1 MVLSKTMLLKLKK
14 YKLKID
20 KFIFVFAI
28 LILLQFLVIS
38 LFQSKLSYRNYDL
51 NGPLN
56 LIKSRCK
63 NNKFALNYNY
73 MNYFSFENYLFIAYQ
88 LLLAYLGLDAL
99 FKEYVMQIF
108 VYFLMN
114 IGGYVYLII
123 QMVEIVIS
131 IKYLRD
137 ECLTSALT
145 HENDLLEKFRLNG
158 NLTDPKIIEYD
169 LPQFIIYTLFVI
181 MAGYLSLLMYFRIG
195 INHYFRKKIGN
206 NELLVSSLKRQ
217 LILKLFL
224 KFFVFFSI
232 IYFVFC
238 IYYLL
243 TYIALRD
250 YTMGLVVLLFLF
262 VFILVLRLARVTF
275 IYIDEESNRGMTHS
289 SYLWIFTLFNNIVLC
304 IVGTLLI
311 SERWY
316 FLLPYNLIYFGVS
329 LTSYIYVLKVK
340 EDFGKGLKEAKQSAL
355 NALNDNDENIII
367 VTLNEKQ

>member
-20 KFIFVFAI
+20 KFIFLFAI

-145 HENDLLEKFRLNG
+145 HENDLLEKFRLN
-158 NLTDPKIIEYD
+158 
-169 LPQFIIYTLFVI
+169 
-181 MAGYLSLLMYFRIG
+181 
-195 INHYFRKKIGN
+195 
-206 NELLVSSLKRQ
+206 
-217 LILKLFL
+217 
-224 KFFVFFSI
+224 
-232 IYFVFC
+232 
-238 IYYLL
+238 
-243 TYIALRD
+243 
-250 YTMGLVVLLFLF
+250 
-262 VFILVLRLARVTF
+262 ARVTF

-316 FLLPYNLIYFGVS
+316 FLLPYI
-329 LTSYIYVLKVK
+329 K

>member
-73 MNYFSFENYLFIAYQ
+73 MNYFYFENYLFIAYQ

-224 KFFVFFSI
+224 K
-232 IYFVFC
+232 
-238 IYYLL
+238 
-243 TYIALRD
+243 D

>member
-1 MVLSKTMLLKLKK
+1 
-14 YKLKID
+14 
-20 KFIFVFAI
+20 
-28 LILLQFLVIS
+28 
-38 LFQSKLSYRNYDL
+38 
-51 NGPLN
+51 
-56 LIKSRCK
+56 
-63 NNKFALNYNY
+63 
-73 MNYFSFENYLFIAYQ
+73 
-88 LLLAYLGLDAL
+88 
-99 FKEYVMQIF
+99 
-108 VYFLMN
+108 
-114 IGGYVYLII
+114 
-123 QMVEIVIS
+123 MVEIVIS

-145 HENDLLEKFRLNG
+145 QENDLLEKFRLNG

-195 INHYFRKKIGN
+195 INHYFQKKIGN

-250 YTMGLVVLLFLF
+250 FTMGLVVLLFLF

-275 IYIDEESNRGMTHS
+275 IY
-289 SYLWIFTLFNNIVLC
+289 
-304 IVGTLLI
+304 
-311 SERWY
+311 
-316 FLLPYNLIYFGVS
+316 VS
-329 LTSYIYVLKVK
+329 IYV
-340 EDFGKGLKEAKQSAL
+340 
-355 NALNDNDENIII
+355 
-367 VTLNEKQ
+367 

>member
-20 KFIFVFAI
+20 KFIFLFAI

-158 NLTDPKIIEYD
+158 II
-169 LPQFIIYTLFVI
+169 QW
-181 MAGYLSLLMYFRIG
+181 
-195 INHYFRKKIGN
+195 
-206 NELLVSSLKRQ
+206 
-217 LILKLFL
+217 
-224 KFFVFFSI
+224 
-232 IYFVFC
+232 
-238 IYYLL
+238 
-243 TYIALRD
+243 
-250 YTMGLVVLLFLF
+250 
-262 VFILVLRLARVTF
+262 
-275 IYIDEESNRGMTHS
+275 IDEESNRGMTHS
-289 SYLWIFTLFNNIVLC
+289 SYLWISLYLIILYYVL
-304 IVGTLLI
+304 LELY
-311 SERWY
+311 SY
-316 FLLPYNLIYFGVS
+316 LKDDLIYFGVS